1 MLRDL
6 EELLAKLKGR
16 SVSVS
21 PSDRYPEPGQASVY
35 LDFADG
41 SKLRANYWRVTK
53 DGRASVSSFDHEQQY
68 GLPAPINAIAE
79 LKALLQG
86 RTVAAATWDSESG
99 DLLFRFDD
107 TIKVRVLNFT
117 AYEVWEIRFPDGTTE
132 YSNHAR

>member
-1 MLRDL
+1 MLRNL
-6 EELLAKLKGR
+6 EESLTKLKGR

-21 PSDRYPEPGQASVY
+21 PSDHYPEPGQASVY

-53 DGRASVSSFDHEQQY
+53 GGRASVSSFDHEQQH
-68 GLPAPINAIAE
+68 GLPAPINAIAQ
-79 LKALLQG
+79 LQALLQN
-86 RTVAAATWDSESG
+86 RTVTDATWDSESG
-99 DLLFRFDD
+99 DLLFEFSD

-117 AYEVWEIRFPDGTTE
+117 GYEVWEIRFPDGTGE